1 MNRRTLLLRSAQAA
15 AVAAVSSWAAP
26 LLAAPRS
33 RRFKIG
39 ACEWMLGKG
48 GDPAS
53 LTVARQIGLDG
64 VQVDMGTV
72 ANDMHLRR
80 PEVQKAYLEASKRT
94 GVEIASL
101 AEAAFWDAPL
111 CTDPRAAKWLD
122 ESIDV
127 CKALGVT
134 VTMPACFEVDLSNKA
149 ATDRFVSVLKKIAPK
164 AEKRGITIGL
174 ENWLSADD
182 HKRLLDRI
190 GSPAVKVYYDVGN
203 STDKGR
209 DVPKEIR
216 SLGKLICEFHFK
228 DGKHLLG
235 QGRIDFKQVRKSLD
249 DIHYSGWLHLESA
262 APHGVVADYTTQLK
276 FLRGLF
282 PAESER
288 KRKPRSPKPDG
299 QNGKEIKP

>member
-1 MNRRTLLLRSAQAA
+1 MNRRTLLVRSAQAA
-15 AVAAVSSWAAP
+15 AFAAVPSWATP
-26 LLAAPRS
+26 LLAAPQS

-39 ACEWMLGKG
+39 ACEWMLGKPHS
-48 GDPAS
+48 PAS
-53 LTVARQIGLDG
+53 LAVAKEIGLDG
-64 VQVDMGTV
+64 VQVDMGSV

-80 PEVQKAYLEASKRT
+80 PEMQKAYLEASKQT

-111 CTDPRAAKWLD
+111 CSDPRAAKWLD

-134 VTMPACFEVDLSNKA
+134 ITMPACFELDLNDRPGS
-149 ATDRFVSVLKKIAPK
+149 DRFVAVLKKVAPK
-164 AEKRGITIGL
+164 AEKLGVTIGL
-174 ENWLSADD
+174 ENWLSAAD
-182 HKRLLDRI
+182 HKRILERI

-209 DVPKEIR
+209 DVLKEIR
-216 SLGKLICEFHFK
+216 ELGKLICQFHFK

-235 QGRIDFKQVRKSLD
+235 QGRIDFKQVRKALD
-249 DIHYSGWLHLESA
+249 DIQYSGWLHLESA

-282 PAESER
+282 SSVSAPTE
-288 KRKPRSPKPDG
+288 K
-299 QNGKEIKP
+299 

>member
-1 MNRRTLLLRSAQAA
+1 MLLKNQKISRRTLLVRLAQATTFVLAGA
-15 AVAAVSSWAAP
+15 AWSP
-26 LLAAPRS
+26 LLAAPHS

-39 ACEWMLGKG
+39 ACEWTLGKPCN
-48 GDPAS
+48 PAS
-53 LTVARQIGLDG
+53 LTVAQQIGLDG

-72 ANDMHLRR
+72 ANNMHLCR
-80 PEVQKAYLEASKRT
+80 PAVQKAYLEASKRT
-94 GVEIASL
+94 GVAIASL

-122 ESIDV
+122 QSIDV

-134 VTMPACFEVDLSNKA
+134 VTMPACFELDMNNKA
-149 ATDRFVSVLKKIAPK
+149 GVNHFVAVLKKTAPK
-164 AEKRGITIGL
+164 AEKLGVTIGL

-182 HKRLLDRI
+182 HRRILDRI

-209 DVPKEIR
+209 NILKEIR

-228 DGKHLLG
+228 DGRNRLG
-235 QGRIDFKQVRKSLD
+235 HGRIDFKQVRKALD
-249 DIHYSGWLHLESA
+249 DIHYSGWLNIEAA
-262 APHGVVADYTTQLK
+262 APNGIVADYTTQLK

-282 PAESER
+282 PSVSAPTES
-288 KRKPRSPKPDG
+288 KPGR
-299 QNGKEIKP
+299 

>member
-1 MNRRTLLLRSAQAA
+1 MNRRTLLVRSAQAA
-15 AVAAVSSWAAP
+15 AVAVALPSWAP
-26 LLAAPRS
+26 LLAAPQS

-39 ACEWMLGKG
+39 ACEWMLGRG

-53 LTVARQIGLDG
+53 LAVAKEIGLDG

-94 GVEIASL
+94 GIEIASL

-111 CTDPRAAKWLD
+111 RTDPRAAKWLD

-127 CKALGVT
+127 CKALGLT
-134 VTMPACFEVDLSNKA
+134 VTMPACFELDMRDTA
-149 ATDRFVSVLKKIAPK
+149 GIDHFVAVLKKIAPK
-164 AEKRGITIGL
+164 AEKQGVTIGL
-174 ENWLSADD
+174 ENWLSADE

-209 DVPKEIR
+209 NVAQEIR
-216 SLGKLICEFHFK
+216 ALGKLICEFHFK

-235 QGRIDFKQVRKSLD
+235 RGRIDFKEVRKALD
-249 DIHYSGWLHLESA
+249 GIHYSGWLQIEAA
-262 APHGVVADYTTQLK
+262 APNGIVADYQANRK
-276 FLRGLF
+276 FLKALF
-282 PAESER
+282 PAVTSAER
-288 KRKPRSPKPDG
+288 
-299 QNGKEIKP
+299 